1 MRSGESSIVR
11 VLALTLLAASA
22 LVSAPAAAR
31 QAAFV
36 PVFQENF
43 PDAFILPV
51 GGEFIAYATND
62 GENVPMATSRDLV
75 NWSFVR
81 DAGGAK
87 RDAMPQLAPWVKPGF
102 TWAPE
107 VAKVGGRYLLY
118 YTANHRAQDKQCLGV
133 AVASDPKGPFVDR
146 SPQPL
151 VCQFDLGGS
160 IDANSFRDKDGKLYL
175 YWKSDGNRIGK
186 PSALFGVQLST
197 DGTALAGKPV
207 DLKLG
212 DREEWKQ
219 RVIEAPTM
227 IRTPDGLA
235 LLYSG
240 GYFGWND
247 NQRLSPY
254 AMSFALCSGPLGPC
268 REGGNRP
275 LLASFNDP
283 RELGCLSGPG
293 HQSVFSAAGGS
304 FISFHGWA
312 TSKSCRKAS
321 DKRYLFVAPFGWE
334 NGKPVIA
341 PSLRPTGQA
350 AAR

>member
-1 MRSGESSIVR
+1 MQRLLTTVAIACATASP
-11 VLALTLLAASA
+11 VLAKEP
-22 LVSAPAAAR
+22 V
-31 QAAFV
+31 FV

-43 PDAFILPV
+43 PDAFVLPV
-51 GGEFIAYATND
+51 GGEFIAYSTNA

-81 DAGGAK
+81 DAGGKK
-87 RDAMPQLAPWVKPGF
+87 RDAFPRMPAWVKPGF

-107 VAKVGGRYLLY
+107 VLKLGNRYLLY
-118 YTANHRAQDKQCLGV
+118 YTANHRQEDKQCIGV

-146 SPQPL
+146 ATKPL
-151 VCQFDLGGS
+151 VCQFELGGS
-160 IDANSFRDKDGKLYL
+160 IDANSFRDQDGKLYL

-186 PSALFGVQLST
+186 PSALFGMPLTNDGLSPA
-197 DGTALAGKPV
+197 GTPV
-207 DLKLG
+207 DLKLS

-247 NQRLSPY
+247 NQGLSPY

-268 REGGNRP
+268 REGSP
-275 LLASFNDP
+275 KPILYSYSAP
-283 RELGCLSGPG
+283 RDAGCLSGPG
-293 HQSVFSAAGGS
+293 HQSVFAAKGGT
-304 FISFHGWA
+304 FVSFHGWA
-312 TSKSCRKAS
+312 TSNSCRKA
-321 DKRYLFVAPFGWE
+321 DNKRVLYIAPFGWE
-334 NGKPVIA
+334 NGRPVLA
-341 PSLRPTGQA
+341 PSLRK
-350 AAR
+350 